1 VEAMMIS
8 ATQSREPRSHPSSAD
23 VASDTIA
30 GPWADISPE
39 GVLSLRDRGLL
50 ARTQEAYDL
59 RSYIEREAAN
69 DGCICVVEAKWED
82 GELDLLFVVEGDLY
96 DGESAALPIVHR
108 LQSIFPSIAFDVMI
122 LPASSHDPH
131 FRWGVASEV
140 LYRRG
145 QATT

>member
-1 VEAMMIS
+1 VSVE
-8 ATQSREPRSHPSSAD
+8 
-23 VASDTIA
+23 
-30 GPWADISPE
+30 W
-39 GVLSLRDRGLL
+39 VLSLRDRGLL
-50 ARTQEAYDL
+50 APIGAYDL

-69 DGCICVVEAKWED
+69 HGCISIVEGKWED

-96 DGESAALPIVHR
+96 DCESAVLPIVHR

-122 LPASSHDPH
+122 LPAPSYDPQ

-140 LYRRG
+140 FYRRQ

>member
-1 VEAMMIS
+1 MVS
-8 ATQSREPRSHPSSAD
+8 ATQSREPRSYPSSAD
-23 VASDTIA
+23 VAFDTVA
-30 GPWADISPE
+30 GAWRDVSP
-39 GVLSLRDRGLL
+39 
-50 ARTQEAYDL
+50 DL
-59 RSYIEREAAN
+59 RSYIKREAAN
-69 DGCICVVEAKWED
+69 HGCICVVEAKWED

-122 LPASSHDPH
+122 LPASSHGPH

-140 LYRRG
+140 LYRRE